1 MTSSDTAVRYIQ
13 RHYQPDDW
21 LGVVLI
27 KRGVD
32 GNKAHIKQEFATAR
46 QISEP
51 KYQAHLRAANAGGS
65 DIYLTVNTLHEGAR
79 FRTKAHVDQVRHLFV
94 DIDERGPE
102 VVRAILK
109 SDMPRPSTIIESSK
123 DRFQLL
129 WRVTG
134 FNKDQAEE
142 AVRSIAHRF
151 GADEAV
157 WDSAR
162 VLRVPGFRNTKREGT
177 WFTKIVSSDR
187 PSRVLSPRDFPAFPP
202 PGPSTTRERTAKPTA
217 VTHGGS
223 RSERDWAEVMQAL
236 EKGESPAAIRERLE
250 ASRQDKPNPQYYAQR
265 TVDRAV
271 QVQQRKGDKRTM
283 SYERQNLKPPSELQP
298 DQVRAESKALHDRF
312 ETLKS
317 EYKTAS
323 PEQKAELRQ
332 EMQPIVDR
340 ERELR
345 NANAG
350 SVKPEMTQDRV
361 PAQDIG
367 YSR

>member
-13 RHYQPDDW
+13 RHYQPEDW

-27 KRGVD
+27 KRGGEGD
-32 GNKAHIKQEFATAR
+32 KSHIKQEFASAR
-46 QISEP
+46 EISEP
-51 KYQAHLRAANAGGS
+51 KYQAHLRAANAH
-65 DIYLTVNTLHEGAR
+65 DWDVYLTVNTFEKGR
-79 FRTKAHVDQVRHLFV
+79 SRTKAAVAEVRHLFV
-94 DIDERGPE
+94 DIDERGPD

-109 SDMPRPSTIIESSK
+109 SDMPRPSAIIESSK

-142 AVRSIAHRF
+142 AVRSIAHHF
-151 GADEAV
+151 GTDEAV

-177 WFTKIVSSDR
+177 WFTRIVSINR
-187 PSRVLSPRDFPAFPP
+187 PTRVYSPRDFPTFPP
-202 PGPSTTRERTAKPTA
+202 PGPSITRERNAKPTA
-217 VTHGGS
+217 APRGGS
-223 RSERDWAEVMQAL
+223 RSERDWSEVMRAL
-236 EKGESPAAIRERLE
+236 EKGESPGAIRVRLE

-271 QVQQRKGDKRTM
+271 QVHQRKGDQRTM
-283 SYERQNLKPPSELQP
+283 SYERQNLKPASELQP